1 MNHDTESMT
10 TDFKAY
16 QGDFNNYVDKK
27 NNDLELD
34 KKIQS

>member
-16 QGDFNNYVDKK
+16 KGDFNNYVDKK
-27 NNDLELD
+27 NN
-34 KKIQS
+34 II

>member
-10 TDFKAY
+10 TDFKDY

-27 NNDLELD
+27 NNDL
-34 KKIQS
+34 